1 MEKQREVY
9 GIIYVIR
16 NKVNNKLYIGQTIDK
31 KGFNGRYKENG
42 KGIERVYNHHKKRK
56 NRNERYNEHLLYSI
70 DKYGFEAFEINECF
84 DMAYSQE
91 ELNKL
96 EYMYIEIYKCRNRKF
111 GYNNKYGGSN
121 GKLSE
126 ETKEKL
132 RKANSGENS
141 PNYGKHLSEERKQ
154 KLRECNLGK
163 KVSEETKKKIS
174 ESKKG
179 KYKGEN
185 NPNYGNG
192 DKIRGG
198 KNPSARPIYCYEFN
212 QIRLTTK
219 DWCDMLNLNMAHI
232 LQCCNGELKSTGG
245 FHFRD
250 ATEEEINNYKEEDN
264 IIIDEE
270 KINFIKT
277 KAKLIN
283 PMGRCIYCIELNIV
297 AFSIKEMQKITGATR
312 KEIIQCCEEKKLSK
326 NYNFRYATE
335 EEIDNRIM
343 EIINIDK

>member
-1 MEKQREVY
+1 MEKQKEVY

-16 NKVNNKLYIGQTIDK
+16 NKVNNKLYIGQTTDK
-31 KGFNGRYKENG
+31 KGFNGRYRESG
-42 KGIERVYNHHKKRK
+42 KGIEKVYNHYKRRK
-56 NRNERYNEHLLYSI
+56 DHDKSYNVHLLNSI
-70 DKYGFEAFEINECF
+70 EKYGFEAFEIDEKF
-84 DMAYSQE
+84 DIAYSQE

-96 EYMYIEIYKCRNRKF
+96 EYMYIEIYECRNINK
-111 GYNNKYGGSN
+111 GYNDRYGGNN

-126 ETKEKL
+126 ETKRKL
-132 RKANSGENS
+132 S
-141 PNYGKHLSEERKQ
+141 
-154 KLRECNLGK
+154 
-163 KVSEETKKKIS
+163 KV
-174 ESKKG
+174 KKG

-198 KNPSARPIYCYEFN
+198 KNPSARPIYCCEFN

-219 DWCDMLNLNMAHI
+219 EWCDMLKIDMAHI
-232 LQCCNGELKSTGG
+232 LQCCNGELKSSGG

-250 ATEEEINNYKEEDN
+250 ATEEEVKNYKEEDN

-270 KINFIKT
+270 KIKFIKE

-297 AFSIKEMQKITGATR
+297 AFSIKEMQKITGVTR
-312 KEIIQCCEEKKLSK
+312 KEILQCCEGKKPSG

-335 EEIDNRIM
+335 EEIDNKIM